1 LSKTVDHG
9 HATILN
15 VAHDVIPTP
24 GGTAQAPTE
33 AFSFDVTEADFEQ
46 QVLERSLQ
54 VPVLLDC
61 WAPWCGP
68 CRSLGPVLEKLVK
81 AYAGQFVL
89 AKLDTD
95 KAPQISA
102 ALQIRSIPLVALF
115 IGGQVVDQ
123 FTGALPEGQIRA
135 FLDKHIQG
143 DVIDAE
149 VQQVFGPLDQAAEL
163 MLAGDL
169 AQAQTVL
176 DGMPAAEHD
185 EEHARLTTRLQ
196 ALVKLANAP
205 PGASA
210 DELAA
215 RIKSN
220 PKDFDARF
228 ELAALH
234 ASKNEWPLA
243 FEQLLDTVLRDK
255 TEARERARLQMVEW
269 FNVCA
274 DADAV
279 SKARRYLGMY
289 LN

>member
-1 LSKTVDHG
+1 
-9 HATILN
+9 
-15 VAHDVIPTP
+15 VIPNP
-24 GGTAQAPTE
+24 GVAGTAQAQ
-33 AFSFDVTEADFEQ
+33 AFSFDVSEADFEQ

-102 ALQIRSIPLVALF
+102 ALQIRSIPLVVLF

-149 VQQVFGPLDQAAEL
+149 VQQVFGPLDEASEL
-163 MLAGDL
+163 MQAGDL
-169 AQAQTVL
+169 VNAQAVL
-176 DGMPAAEHD
+176 DEMPAAERD
-185 EEHARLTTRLQ
+185 EEHARLLTRLQ
-196 ALVKLANAP
+196 ALQKLANAP

-210 DELAA
+210 EELGA

-243 FEQLLDTVLRDK
+243 FEHLLDTVLRDK
-255 TEARERARLQMVEW
+255 AEARERARLQMVEW
-269 FNVCA
+269 FNLCA
-274 DADAV
+274 DAEAV

>member
-1 LSKTVDHG
+1 MRYSAPAGG
-9 HATILN
+9 HT
-15 VAHDVIPTP
+15 
-24 GGTAQAPTE
+24 GGSEGQSA
-33 AFSFDVTEADFEQ
+33 AFSVDVSEADFEHS
-46 QVLERSLQ
+46 VLERSMQ

-68 CRSLGPVLEKLVK
+68 CRSLGPVLEKLAK

-89 AKLDTD
+89 AKLNTD
-95 KAPQISA
+95 EAPQISA
-102 ALQIRSIPLVALF
+102 ALQIRSIPLVVLF

-149 VQQVFGPLDQAAEL
+149 VQQVFGPLDEAAEL
-163 MLAGDL
+163 MQAGDL
-169 AQAQTVL
+169 VNAQAVL
-176 DGMPAAEHD
+176 DEMPTEQHD

-196 ALVKLANAP
+196 ALTKLANAP

-210 DELAA
+210 EELTA

-228 ELAALH
+228 ELAQLH
-234 ASKNEWPLA
+234 ASKNAWSQA

-255 TEARERARLQMVEW
+255 AEARERARLQMVEW

>member
-1 LSKTVDHG
+1 LSKTVERSKAKTLNDE
-9 HATILN
+9 HAVMPN
-15 VAHDVIPTP
+15 PNP
-24 GGTAQAPTE
+24 GAE
-33 AFSFDVTEADFEQ
+33 AFSFDVTEADFQQ
-46 QVLERSLQ
+46 QVLERSMQ

-68 CRSLGPVLEKLVK
+68 CRSLGPVLEKLAK

-95 KAPQISA
+95 QAPQISA
-102 ALQIRSIPLVALF
+102 ALQIRSIPLVVLF

-143 DVIDAE
+143 EVIDAE
-149 VQQVFGPLDQAAEL
+149 VQQVFGPLDEAAEL

-169 AQAQTVL
+169 AQAQAVL
-176 DGMPAAEHD
+176 DALPAAERD
-185 EEHARLTTRLQ
+185 EEHARLNTRLQ
-196 ALVKLANAP
+196 GLVKIANAP

-210 DELAA
+210 EELSA
-215 RIKSN
+215 RIKTN

-228 ELAALH
+228 ELAAQH
-234 ASKNEWPLA
+234 ASKNDWPMA

-255 TEARERARLQMVEW
+255 AEARERARQQLVEW
-269 FNVCA
+269 FGLCP

-279 SKARRYLGMY
+279 SKGRRYLGMY